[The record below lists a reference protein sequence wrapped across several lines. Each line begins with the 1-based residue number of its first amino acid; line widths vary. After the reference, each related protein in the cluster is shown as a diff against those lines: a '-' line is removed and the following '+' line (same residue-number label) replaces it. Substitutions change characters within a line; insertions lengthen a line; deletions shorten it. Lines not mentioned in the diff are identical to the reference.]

1 LGKFVNTMKLRVRVR
16 GIGATVGKV
25 ASAIGKAIDLRDCFV
40 FGGLGVMGYGL
51 YLFRPWVAFTVCGA
65 ILLAIGIFIGRGKD

>member
-1 LGKFVNTMKLRVRVR
+1 MGYFEKIKS
-16 GIGATVGKV
+16 AVGR
-25 ASAIGKAIDLRDCFV
+25 AIDLRDCFV

-51 YLFRPWVAFTVCGA
+51 YLFRPWVSFTVCGA